1 MENTKAPL
9 SVPTNWI
16 LDHIGIA
23 VHNLDQAIRC
33 YEGLFQTGHYGR
45 EVVPSQGV
53 EVAFLDVQQGR
64 IELLSAT
71 HEDSSVSKFLSKR
84 GEGMHHTAYRVPSVR
99 DELERL
105 AGLGWELIH
114 KEPIMG
120 AHGKKIAFLHPKS
133 AHGVLIELCE
143 KVD

>member
-9 SVPTNWI
+9 SVPKNWRF
-16 LDHIGIA
+16 DHIGIA
-23 VHNLDQAIRC
+23 VHDLDTAISC
-33 YEGLFQTGHYGR
+33 YEELFETTHYGR

-53 EVAFLDVQQGR
+53 EVAFLEVQHGR
-64 IELLSAT
+64 VELLSSIQ
-71 HEDSSVSKFLSKR
+71 EDSSIAKFLAKR
-84 GEGMHHTAYRVPSVR
+84 GEGMHHTAYRVPSVSK
-99 DELERL
+99 ELARL
-105 AGLGWELIH
+105 EHLGWELIH
-114 KEPIMG
+114 KAPVMG

>member
-9 SVPTNWI
+9 SVPTNWK

-23 VHNLDQAIRC
+23 VHDLDQAISC
-33 YEGLFQTGHYGR
+33 YEELLQTSHFGR

-64 IELLSAT
+64 IELLSSIQ
-71 HEDSSVSKFLSKR
+71 EGSSVSKFLNNR
-84 GEGMHHTAYRVPSVR
+84 GEGMHHTAYRVPSVS
-99 DELERL
+99 DELARL
-105 AGLGWELIH
+105 AELGWELIH